1 MKNVYFVILAG
12 GQGQRLWPLSRKNHP
27 KPLIPFLGKT
37 SLLEQTIDRVK
48 GLTQDLKNIIIVTA
62 LEQFDAVNSLVG
74 NKVGQ
79 IISEPEGR
87 NTAPAILLSCL
98 KIKEQDVNAVVV
110 VLSADHFIPD
120 KEKFQQYLKNAIQ
133 FASKND
139 ELAIFGLKP
148 RYAATGYGYIQ
159 ANTSTRSTSSELG
172 TGTSIDKKT
181 ENSYKVLKFHEKP
194 IQDVADL
201 YVECSY
207 MFWNVGIFVS
217 NLKTF
222 LNEFEKHQPEL
233 VSDIQNYLKTGKG
246 YQNLK
251 SISID
256 YAVLEKSDNVTVFP
270 ADFEWYDVGNLNVF
284 LTLQEKHYQKQK
296 NIIDIDSQN
305 NLVSTKKL
313 AVLIDVDDLCVVET
327 DDVILISK
335 RDTVEKVKNVVGVL
349 NEKKLREL
357 L

>member
-37 SLLEQTIDRVK
+37 SLLEQTIDRVSN
-48 GLTQDLKNIIIVTA
+48 LTQDLKNIIIVTA
-62 LEQFDAVNSLVG
+62 LEQFDAVNSLIG

-79 IISEPEGR
+79 IISEPEGK

-98 KIKEQDVNAVVV
+98 KIKEHDKNAIIV
-110 VLSADHFIPD
+110 VLSADHFIPE
-120 KEKFQQYLKNAIQ
+120 KEKFQQYLKNAIK
-133 FASKND
+133 FATEND

-159 ANTSTRSTSSELG
+159 ANL
-172 TGTSIDKKT
+172 DKKNNSF
-181 ENSYKVLKFHEKP
+181 ESYKVLKFHEKP
-194 IQDVADL
+194 NQDVADL

-207 MFWNVGIFVS
+207 MFWNVGIFVA

-222 LNEFEKHQPEL
+222 LSEFEKLQLEL
-233 VSDIQNYLKTGKG
+233 VEGMKNYITTSKG
-246 YQNLK
+246 YEKLQ

-256 YAVLEKSDNVTVFP
+256 YAVLEKSENVTVFP

-284 LTLQEKHYQKQK
+284 LTLQENHYQKQK
-296 NIIDIDSQN
+296 NIIDIDSKN
-305 NLVSTKKL
+305 NLVNTKKL

-335 RDTVEKVKNVVGVL
+335 RDKVEKVKNVVGVL
-349 NEKKLREL
+349 NEKKLQEL